1 MPESDVVRS
10 CLDYLKIR
18 GIFAWRQNAGVIPLA
33 NGGVRFSGLRG
44 VSDIL
49 GILPDGR
56 FLAVECKS
64 AKGKTSEHQDAFL
77 DQIAANGGVACVVR
91 SVEELAEDL
100 RVAARSAKGSKRPA
114 PHRPKPGPA

>member
-10 CLDYLKIR
+10 CLEYLKIR

-77 DQIAANGGVACVVR
+77 DQIAGNGGVACVVR

-100 RVAARSAKGSKRPA
+100 KLVLPSSLPTVRSCA
-114 PHRPKPGPA
+114 P